1 MGRYIEKLK
10 PKVSDTWRADE
21 VYVKI
26 AGNMKYLFAL
36 MDDET
41 RYWIA
46 QEVAESKYKHDARKV
61 FQLAKKV
68 TGTKPMTLIT
78 DGLPAYHEAYKREF
92 WTQRKPRTE
101 HIRHIKIRGDHNN
114 DKMERLNERLETE
127 KKS

>member
-1 MGRYIEKLK
+1 
-10 PKVSDTWRADE
+10 
-21 VYVKI
+21 
-26 AGNMKYLFAL
+26 
-36 MDDET
+36 
-41 RYWIA
+41 
-46 QEVAESKYKHDARKV
+46 
-61 FQLAKKV
+61 
-68 TGTKPMTLIT
+68 MTLIT